1 MGCAWDTTAAAGEL
15 EAGRPNAKGAVLLSG
30 SAGTEQFGPHDASGA
45 DLLHE
50 AAREGVHIHPHGDT
64 TRLGVPAQRG

>member
-1 MGCAWDTTAAAGEL
+1 
-15 EAGRPNAKGAVLLSG
+15 VLLSG